1 MRRDLGKNNNF
12 FWPKNYPCLFNSP
25 PPPRKSWGHK
35 TESLFQQQE
44 SHRLLLACWTNKN
57 SSFLIPNSIWSH
69 HHFHWFP
76 WSDINHV
83 SLEMIASP
91 SNFTFHDFYKG
102 FMGKIYNEIWSEIS
116 KKVAMAIYLL
126 TTEKSLTK

>member
-1 MRRDLGKNNNF
+1 
-12 FWPKNYPCLFNSP
+12 
-25 PPPRKSWGHK
+25 
-35 TESLFQQQE
+35 
-44 SHRLLLACWTNKN
+44 
-57 SSFLIPNSIWSH
+57 
-69 HHFHWFP
+69 
-76 WSDINHV
+76 
-83 SLEMIASP
+83 MIASP